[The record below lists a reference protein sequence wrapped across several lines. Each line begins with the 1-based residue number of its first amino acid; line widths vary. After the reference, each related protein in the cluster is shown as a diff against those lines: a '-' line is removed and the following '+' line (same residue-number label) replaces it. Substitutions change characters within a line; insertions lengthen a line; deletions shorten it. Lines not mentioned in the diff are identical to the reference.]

1 MKSAVKKG
9 RLDGGL
15 SKCSGREAGDG
26 RKMVVRVGTSVS
38 VRVRP
43 AGAEPSRVAVRG
55 SSRTQIHVPVHLASS
70 TGAVPWYTL
79 HYTLPLYH
87 YTTIRYHYTI
97 NTQFSHHHHDHPH
110 PLHHAP
116 GLSVRTACRRRAP
129 PDRCWHRY
137 WSVVRNLN
145 VCIPYRS

>member
-9 RLDGGL
+9 RLDDGGL
-15 SKCSGREAGDG
+15 SKCSGGEAGDG

-55 SSRTQIHVPVHLASS
+55 SSRTQIHVPVHLVSS

-87 YTTIRYHYTI
+87 YTAIPLYRYKVPLYHQHTILT
-97 NTQFSHHHHDHPH
+97 
-110 PLHHAP
+110 
-116 GLSVRTACRRRAP
+116 P
-129 PDRCWHRY
+129 P
-137 WSVVRNLN
+137 
-145 VCIPYRS
+145 P